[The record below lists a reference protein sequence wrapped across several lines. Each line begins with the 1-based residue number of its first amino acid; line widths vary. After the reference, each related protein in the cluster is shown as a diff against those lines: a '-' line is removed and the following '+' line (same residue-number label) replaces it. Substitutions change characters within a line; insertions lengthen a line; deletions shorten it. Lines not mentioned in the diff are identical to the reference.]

1 MLFPVLLALISGLPG
16 GLEIG
21 FGPVAA
27 SLDPSDGFYRERFL
41 TPGLSIGG
49 EAVLTSR
56 GPVGFLLGGGYFHK
70 QGSRGWDGEVRAFTV
85 WAFPVASA
93 TPFPGLAVF
102 AGPGVTGCWGD
113 YSGTD
118 DFGGFMEA
126 SGGSVG
132 YGFTAGGEVLVWG
145 PLSARMQYRS
155 VWMDMK
161 TSQVTLDGSP
171 SFVYPPEETDLGF
184 SGWFLG
190 LSVSLAG
197 GGNSVWR

>member
-1 MLFPVLLALISGLPG
+1 MIFLAALALTAGLPG

-27 SLDPSDGFYRERFL
+27 SLDPFDGFYQERFL
-41 TPGLSIGG
+41 TPGLSVGG
-49 EAVLTSR
+49 EAVLSSP
-56 GPVGFLLGGGYFHK
+56 GPAGLLLGGSYFHK
-70 QGSRGWDGEVRAFTV
+70 RGTRGWDGEIRAFTV
-85 WAFPVASA
+85 WAFPVATVAPVS
-93 TPFPGLAVF
+93 GIKLF
-102 AGPGVTGCWGD
+102 AGPGVAGCWGD

-132 YGFTAGGEVLVWG
+132 YGFTAGGEVVLWG

-161 TSQVTLDGSP
+161 TDQVTLDGSP
-171 SFVYPPEETDLGF
+171 SYIYPAEETDLGF
-184 SGWFLG
+184 DGWFLG
-190 LSVSLAG
+190 LSVSMAG